1 MMKKVA
7 YYTGLSNF
15 ATLKHVT
22 QFVTSEEADNK
33 SQLGVFEHLLV
44 LMRLRLNLQQ
54 EDLAYRFGI
63 SQSMVSK
70 LFNKWIVI
78 IAQRLQPLIW
88 WPNKTDLK
96 TSLPYA
102 F

>member
-1 MMKKVA
+1 M
-7 YYTGLSNF
+7 
-15 ATLKHVT
+15 

-96 TSLPYA
+96 HLYHMHSDISLRNVHALLIAQIYT
-102 F
+102 